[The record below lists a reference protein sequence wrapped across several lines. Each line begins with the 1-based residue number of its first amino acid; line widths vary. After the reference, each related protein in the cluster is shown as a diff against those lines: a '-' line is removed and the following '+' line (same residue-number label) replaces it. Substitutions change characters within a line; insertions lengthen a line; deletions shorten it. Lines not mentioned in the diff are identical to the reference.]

1 MTPSLQKRLSAI
13 LGLAL
18 TVSGIASY
26 LILRTVIAPAFSSL
40 ESDVARTDLHRAA
53 LGIDGQLQQIRAV
66 VGDWAPWDQV
76 NDYALGNDP
85 EFVYR
90 NIDQS
95 TLQNLDVD
103 LLQLYDRDGTKLWD
117 VAIAGGE
124 FAAVETFGR
133 FGDDDPVNSTLTS
146 HADPDSVV
154 SGTLMTARGPIMLVS
169 MPLLD
174 EAGTWPINGTI
185 VMGRVLT
192 EERLQLLRDHIKV
205 PFDILPVTE
214 VHDDDGDFLQD
225 LKDAPA
231 DQGVQTVQGSALH
244 TYSLLADISGNPV
257 AVLQVRTA
265 RDVSTLGRNVA
276 NLALLLFVVTSL
288 LLLGFLWVLLRMD
301 IVRPLAQLAAHM
313 AGIRRS
319 GELSARLTPTRNDEI
334 GRLAMEFNGLTSEL
348 QEARSQLV
356 DQSFNAGRADTAAEV
371 LHNIRNAMTP
381 VVDVAESLSGALDE
395 ITSLRFRQAA
405 DELADENCDEQ
416 RRRDLLRYMIAASD
430 RTKEIGS
437 RATSDVDLICQQT
450 RLVEEILSSQEKAT
464 RAAPLRQH
472 LNLAEVV
479 REACNVLPRQAA
491 GELEIRI
498 APEIADVAI
507 VGIRVQILQIVGN
520 VVINA
525 YEAIRR
531 AGKESGRIEIFA
543 ARKNIGDVEMIEL
556 SIRDNGVGIEPNSLT
571 RIFQRGF
578 TSKNGTGSGLG
589 LHWCANAVGV
599 FGGSIRVES
608 AGPRQGSTV
617 YIVLP
622 MARPAATDSD
632 GVNER
637 TLGLMQA

>member
-18 TVSGIASY
+18 TASGIASY
-26 LILRTVIAPAFSSL
+26 LILRTVIAPAFHSL
-40 ESDVARTDLHRAA
+40 ESDVARTDLDRAA
-53 LGIDGQLQQIRAV
+53 LGIDGQVQQLRAI

-76 NDYALGNDP
+76 NDFALGNDP

-103 LLQLYDRDGTKLWD
+103 LLQLYDRKGSKLWD
-117 VAIAGGE
+117 IAIAGGDL
-124 FAAVETFGR
+124 AGVESFER
-133 FGDDDPVNSTLTS
+133 FGDDDPVNRTLTS
-146 HADPDSVV
+146 HADPDSIV
-154 SGTLMTARGPIMLVS
+154 SGTLMTARGPMILVS

-192 EERLQLLRDHIKV
+192 EERLQVLRDHIKV
-205 PFDILPVTE
+205 SFDVLPITE
-214 VHDDDGDFLQD
+214 VEGEDGDFLRD
-225 LKDAPA
+225 LKVALP
-231 DQGVQTVQGSALH
+231 DQGVQTVRGSIIH

-257 AVLQVRTA
+257 AVLQARTA

-276 NLALLLFVVTSL
+276 NVALLLFVVTSL
-288 LLLGFLWVLLRMD
+288 LLLGILWVLLRMD
-301 IVRPLAQLAAHM
+301 IVRPLARLAAHM

-334 GRLAMEFNGLTSEL
+334 GRLAAEFNGLTSEL
-348 QEARSQLV
+348 QEARRQLV
-356 DQSFNAGRADTAAEV
+356 DHSFNAGRADTAAEV

-405 DELADENCDEQ
+405 DELADEDCDEQ
-416 RRRDLLRYMIAASD
+416 RRRDLLRYIIAAAD
-430 RTKEIGS
+430 RTRDIGS
-437 RATSDVDLICQQT
+437 RAASDVDLICQQT
-450 RLVEEILSSQEKAT
+450 RLVEEILSGQEKAT
-464 RAAPLRQH
+464 RTAPLRQH
-472 LNLAEVV
+472 LNLAEMV
-479 REACNVLPRQAA
+479 REACNVLPRQTA
-491 GELEIRI
+491 GELEVRI
-498 APEIADVAI
+498 APGLADVGI

-525 YEAIRR
+525 YEAIQR
-531 AGKESGRIEIFA
+531 AGKESGCIEIFA

-556 SIRDNGVGIEPNSLT
+556 SIRDNGVGIESNSLT

-578 TSKNGTGSGLG
+578 TSKKGTGSGLG
-589 LHWCANAVGV
+589 LHWCANAVGA
-599 FGGSIRVES
+599 FGGSIRAES
-608 AGPRQGSTV
+608 AGPGQGSTV
-617 YIVLP
+617 YLVLP
-622 MARPAATDSD
+622 IARPATTDAD
-632 GVNER
+632 GVNEK
-637 TLGLMQA
+637 TLGFMQA